1 MGMGHRDPAKRQQ
14 RLAQRQPELKERLK
28 ITPAQEPA
36 WTALTTAM
44 KLAANAMQNRHAQHA
59 ELQELQKLPTP
70 ERLDKMRH
78 QGFLC
83 AAQP

>member
-1 MGMGHRDPAKRQQ
+1 MGMGHHDPAKMQQ
-14 RLAQRQPELKERLK
+14 RMAQRQAAIKEKLK

-44 KLAANAMQNRHAQHA
+44 TPPANAMQNRHAQHA